1 MDDKPQFFED
11 EPLQNWILEF
21 SLDNSEFFS
30 FNQQKEAI
38 RFREFELENK
48 YMNADEGTRLLERFE
63 DDLTQDF
70 LLTLKLDSKY
80 RQCILNMDNRD

>member
-48 YMNADEGTRLLERFE
+48 YMNAYEGTRLLERFE